1 MANIFTIP
9 NRIVAGEG
17 ALRTA
22 GAELSAFGKKALI
35 VTDPMMVKL
44 GNTDKVTGM
53 LDSMGIGHVIYD
65 GITGEPNH
73 EMIDRG
79 VAVYQESGCDFL
91 MAIGGGS
98 PIDSMKAI
106 AAVVANGGSI
116 CDYVGKTLVNPMPP
130 TCAIP
135 TTAGTGSEATSVTI
149 ITNLNTQVKM
159 MIKDPALMVRMAIV
173 DPQFTM
179 TAPPSVTASTGVDAL
194 CHAVEAYTS
203 TKAFSMSDMFAL
215 SAVKRIFG
223 NLYRAYE
230 CGSDGKARE
239 EMAIASLEAGIAF
252 SNASVTIVH
261 GMSRPIGALFHVA
274 HGLSNAMLLDTCL
287 RFALPGAPER
297 FCDLAKAIGVYQD
310 GMSDD
315 EGAAAFAAAVSELL
329 NKLKI
334 PTPAEYGLDRTAFF
348 NAIDKMAEDAMAS
361 GSPSNTRRTPTV
373 EDLKVLYRALWDNA
387 GC

>member
-17 ALRTA
+17 ALRLA
-22 GAELSAFGKKALI
+22 GAELPAFGKKALI

-53 LDSMGIGHVIYD
+53 LDSMGIEHAIYD

-79 VAVYQESGCDFL
+79 VEVYQESGCDFL

-149 ITNLNTQVKM
+149 ITNLHTQVKM

-179 TAPPSVTASTGVDAL
+179 TAPPSVTASSHSLEVPSPG
-194 CHAVEAYTS
+194 TS
-203 TKAFSMSDMFAL
+203 RARWENQL
-215 SAVKRIFG
+215 SAAAPCQCFTSGGILTTSPG
-223 NLYRAYE
+223 L
-230 CGSDGKARE
+230 SAR
-239 EMAIASLEAGIAF
+239 
-252 SNASVTIVH
+252 
-261 GMSRPIGALFHVA
+261 GALPH
-274 HGLSNAMLLDTCL
+274 S
-287 RFALPGAPER
+287 
-297 FCDLAKAIGVYQD
+297 
-310 GMSDD
+310 
-315 EGAAAFAAAVSELL
+315 
-329 NKLKI
+329 
-334 PTPAEYGLDRTAFF
+334 
-348 NAIDKMAEDAMAS
+348 
-361 GSPSNTRRTPTV
+361 
-373 EDLKVLYRALWDNA
+373 
-387 GC
+387 